1 MRLVDLQEPIWRLIA
16 CVAAVS
22 AITVL
27 RFSIHID
34 DDRLLTFALNLFL
47 VLVLAVS
54 IQWGTRYGV
63 FLSFLCALAFNW
75 SIAPVRHFH
84 FTDPRL
90 WTLLTACLITGIVA
104 GQLSLSARKEA
115 LHARRSEKELR
126 DVIETIPAIAW
137 SALPDG
143 SNSYANR
150 RWTEYTGLPAAQ
162 TAGSGWQ
169 ATIHPEDL
177 RLHLEKWR
185 TSLATGEPFEVEVRM
200 RRADGHYRW
209 HYIHGVA
216 LRDEH
221 GDILK
226 WYGISTDVEDR
237 RQAQDALRRSE
248 AYLAEAQR
256 LSKTGSW
263 AWDPIADQVLYWS
276 DETFRIFGLDS
287 RERPLTIESF
297 RQRTHPDDRER
308 VNRHR
313 MQAFTDK
320 SDYDV
325 EYRILLPDGIVKY
338 VHVIGHPA
346 LAPNGSVL
354 EYVGTVVDVTE
365 RKQAE
370 DEHERLRQLEADLAH
385 MNRVSMMGELAA
397 SLAHEIK
404 QPITAAVLDADTCM
418 EWLARDQ
425 PNLDEARQ
433 AASRIILDVTRA
445 SEIIGRVRSL
455 YTKSEPQRELIRVN
469 EIIREMIGLLGGETR
484 RHSIS
489 IQTDLADDLP
499 PINADRVQLQQVLMN
514 LMLNAIDAM
523 KGRDD
528 AGELTVKSQL
538 DSNEQVLISV
548 SDTGPGLPSGHAEK
562 IFDAFFTTKSQGTG
576 MGLSISRSIIESHGG
591 RLWASA
597 ESEEGATFQF
607 TLPSA
612 A

>member
-1 MRLVDLQEPIWRLIA
+1 MRWIDLQKPIWRLIT
-16 CVAAVS
+16 CSAAVF
-22 AITVL
+22 AITAL
-27 RFSIHID
+27 RFSVNIND
-34 DDRLLTFALNLFL
+34 KRLLSVALNLFL

-54 IQWGTRYGV
+54 IQWGTRYGIFIS
-63 FLSFLCALAFNW
+63 FLSALAFSW
-75 SIAPVRHFH
+75 SLPPVRHFH
-84 FTDPRL
+84 FADPRV
-90 WTLLTACLITGIVA
+90 WTLLTACLLTGIVA
-104 GQLSLSARKEA
+104 GQLSARARREA

-150 RWTEYTGLPAAQ
+150 RWSQYTGLPMGQ

-169 ATIHPEDL
+169 TTIHPDDL
-177 RLHLEKWR
+177 PLHLEKWR
-185 TSLATGEPFEVEVRM
+185 ASLATGEPFEVEVRM
-200 RRADGHYRW
+200 RRMDGQYRW
-209 HYIHGVA
+209 HYVHGVA
-216 LRDEH
+216 LRDER

-237 RQAQDALRRSE
+237 RLAQDALRRSE

-263 AWDPIADQVLYWS
+263 AWDPIADKVLYWS

-287 RERPLTIESF
+287 TERPLTIASF
-297 RQRTHPDDRER
+297 RQRTHPEDRER
-308 VNRHR
+308 VNRLR

-325 EYRILLPDGIVKY
+325 EYRILLPDGAVKY

-346 LAPNGSVL
+346 LAPNGNVL

-370 DEHERLRQLEADLAH
+370 EEHERLRQLEKDLAH

-404 QPITAAVLDADTCM
+404 QPITAAVLDADTCI

-455 YTKSEPQRELIRVN
+455 YTKSEPQRELISVN

-489 IQTDLADDLP
+489 IQTHLADDLP
-499 PINADRVQLQQVLMN
+499 SIHADRVQLQQVLMN

-523 KGRDD
+523 KERDD
-528 AGELTVKSQL
+528 AGELTIKSQL
-538 DSNEQVLISV
+538 NSDEQVVISV
-548 SDTGPGLPSGHAEK
+548 RDTGPGLPSGHAEK

-591 RLWASA
+591 RLWATGD
-597 ESEEGATFQF
+597 SEQGATFQF